1 MTSETNRGAGTM
13 RKKWIII
20 SVVAVLVIIG
30 GLWGGTAIYASL
42 ENSKAPDQLTLST
55 PTANA
60 TATGQSSGGANDTAQ
75 ATADAGN
82 LAGEWNIADG
92 SQAGYRVKEV
102 LNGADVTVVGR
113 TDSVEGTAA
122 IEGTSLTAAKVSVDL
137 TGVTTDNSSRDSQF
151 LGILKTSEFPTATFT
166 LTEPVDIA
174 AVGSGIASV
183 KAVGDLTIAGTTK
196 SVTVDMQAQTTSNGV
211 EVQGS
216 IPITFT
222 DFGIAAPN
230 LGFVKVEDAGAIEM
244 LLQLSK

>member
-1 MTSETNRGAGTM
+1 M

-20 SVVAVLVIIG
+20 GVVAVLVIVG
-30 GLWGGTAIYASL
+30 GLWGGSAIYASL
-42 ENSKAPDQLTLST
+42 ENSKAPDHLALST
-55 PTANA
+55 PSASAAATGAATGSA
-60 TATGQSSGGANDTAQ
+60 TADSQ

-82 LAGEWNIADG
+82 LAGEWKVADG

-102 LNGADVTVVGR
+102 LNGQDVTVVGR
-113 TDSVEGTAA
+113 TEGVEGSAT
-122 IEGTSLTAAKVSVDL
+122 IEGTNLTATQVSVDL
-137 TGVTTDNSSRDSQF
+137 TGVTTDNGSRDSQF
-151 LGILKTSEFPTATFT
+151 LGILKTSEFPSATFT

-174 AVGSGIASV
+174 AVSTGVATV

-196 SVTVDMQAQTTSNGV
+196 SVTVDLQAQTTGSAV

-222 DFGIAAPN
+222 DFGISAPD
-230 LGFVKVEDAGAIEM
+230 LGFVKVEDAGSIEM